1 MNVVSTVILLAVQI
15 IRHGPI
21 ELNMDKATQIWNRA
35 CDDWQLRN
43 PAVGDH
49 ALAAMLLAHGHVMN
63 GGVLHAVELMDE
75 AQLAAAKAG
84 YRFFGVELVSDL
96 FSRTKDALDRGTA
109 APVEL
114 ERRAVGDIEVV
125 VLEEDDHLGDLEPQ
139 LDSEYRATSP
149 MIRLCSSASS
159 GTSQPT
165 QATSQ
170 ACSGCQQST
179 VAERVAA

>member
-1 MNVVSTVILLAVQI
+1 M
-15 IRHGPI
+15 
-21 ELNMDKATQIWNRA
+21 
-35 CDDWQLRN
+35 
-43 PAVGDH
+43 GDH

-96 FSRTKDALDRGTA
+96 FCARRTPWMRNCC
-109 APVEL
+109 PREL

-139 LDSEYRATSP
+139 LDSEYSHYIP
-149 MIRLCSSASS
+149 DDSALF
-159 GTSQPT
+159 
-165 QATSQ
+165 
-170 ACSGCQQST
+170 
-179 VAERVAA
+179 ERFERHVAANPGDFASL

>member
-1 MNVVSTVILLAVQI
+1 MVVCYT
-15 IRHGPI
+15 PF
-21 ELNMDKATQIWNRA
+21 
-35 CDDWQLRN
+35 
-43 PAVGDH
+43 
-49 ALAAMLLAHGHVMN
+49 
-63 GGVLHAVELMDE
+63 ELMDE

-139 LDSEYRATSP
+139 LDSEYARYIP
-149 MIRLCSSASS
+149 DDSALF
-159 GTSQPT
+159 
-165 QATSQ
+165 
-170 ACSGCQQST
+170 
-179 VAERVAA
+179 ERFERHVAANPGDFASL